1 MWQCSSSGMLHGR
14 CPHYKPCHTALWQLH
29 VCHWQVVSSTLAGA
43 AVGSLTGSSLADNL
57 GRRKA
62 FLLDT
67 IPLALGPLLSATAT
81 SLSAMIAGRL
91 IAGVGIGLSSA
102 LVPLYISEVSS
113 LELPASHGSC
123 MPG

>member
-1 MWQCSSSGMLHGR
+1 M
-14 CPHYKPCHTALWQLH
+14 
-29 VCHWQVVSSTLAGA
+29 
-43 AVGSLTGSSLADNL
+43 GSLTGSSLADNL